1 MTDNQLEG
9 LLPFFQALSDATRLR
24 LVGLLAREPSTVE
37 QLAANVGLTP
47 STVSHHLKR
56 LGDMGL
62 VAARVEGHYHVYALQ
77 AERLTEVAD
86 LIQAATEKAIGGG
99 DEPDDV
105 V

>member
-1 MTDNQLEG
+1 MTHNQLEA

-56 LGDMGL
+56 LGDLGL

-77 AERLTEVAD
+77 TERLAEMGG
-86 LIQAATEKAIGGG
+86 LIQAATEKAVGGS
-99 DEPDDV
+99 DERDRSV
-105 V
+105 